1 MALPLV
7 QLVNVLIPKV
17 ARDVQL
23 INFLGTISETF
34 CVSLLQMRVHHIEY
48 TKHEVI
54 LKKKRKT
61 NVTKWVKSTPKTR
74 FSETRFSEILNL
86 MNKIQLPFS

>member
-54 LKKKRKT
+54 LKKKEK
-61 NVTKWVKSTPKTR
+61 NVTKWVKSAPKTQ

>member
-7 QLVNVLIPKV
+7 QLVNALIPKV

-54 LKKKRKT
+54 LKKKKEKCCKIGKKVNPRI
-61 NVTKWVKSTPKTR
+61 NLVNLDLVKYS
-74 FSETRFSEILNL
+74 I
-86 MNKIQLPFS
+86 

>member
-48 TKHEVI
+48 IEHEVI
-54 LKKKRKT
+54 LKKKNK
-61 NVTKWVKSTPKTR
+61 KGKKYPKTQ

>member
-54 LKKKRKT
+54 LKKKKK
-61 NVTKWVKSTPKTR
+61 NVTKWVKSTPKTQ